1 MDWKGTAL
9 ACVAL
14 VAAGIAAGG
23 WFVGRGFADAPLANR
38 YVTVKGLAERPVK
51 ADTALWPIRFV
62 ATSDKLAEAQA
73 KLAADAGKV
82 RRFLTD
88 AGLPDTA
95 VRVQSIGVVDQYA
108 QPWRNGPV
116 QSRYVLTQT
125 LAVRTTD
132 VARVAETSQRVGD
145 LVRDGVALSQDG
157 PGNGPVYVFTGL
169 NDIKPAMIAE
179 ATKNARAGADQFAR
193 DSGRHVG
200 GIRQAS
206 QGVFEI
212 LPRDAAP
219 GFDEAGQIDKTV
231 RVVNTI
237 RFDILD

>member
-1 MDWKGTAL
+1 MDWKPTAL
-9 ACVAL
+9 AGVVL
-14 VAAGIAAGG
+14 IAAGIAAGG
-23 WFVGRGFADAPLANR
+23 WFVGRGFAEAPLANR
-38 YVTVKGLAERPVK
+38 YVTVKGLAERPVT

-62 ATSDKLAEAQA
+62 ATSDRLPEAQA
-73 KLAADAGKV
+73 KLAADDGRV
-82 RRFLTD
+82 RRFLAE
-88 AGLPDTA
+88 AGLPDDA
-95 VRVQSIGVVDQYA
+95 IRVQSIGVVDQYA

-116 QSRYVLTQT
+116 QSRYVLTET

-132 VARVAETSQRVGD
+132 IARVAQTSQRIGE
-145 LVRDGVALSQDG
+145 LVQGGVALSQEG
-157 PGNGPVYVFTGL
+157 PGNGPIFVFTKL

-206 QGVFEI
+206 QGMFEI

>member
-1 MDWKGTAL
+1 MDWKRTAI

-14 VAAGIAAGG
+14 IAAGIVAGG
-23 WFVGRGFADAPLANR
+23 WFVGRGFAEARLADR

-62 ATSDKLAEAQA
+62 ATSDKLAEAQG
-73 KLAADAGKV
+73 KLADDAAKV
-82 RRFLTD
+82 RRFLED
-88 AGLPDTA
+88 AGLPDSM

-116 QSRYVLTQT
+116 QSRYVLTET

-132 VARVAETSQRVGD
+132 VDRVADASQRIGA
-145 LVRDGVALSQDG
+145 LVQDGVALSHDG
-157 PGNGPVYVFTGL
+157 PTNGPIYVFTGL
-169 NDIKPAMIAE
+169 NAIKPAMIAE
-179 ATKNARAGADQFAR
+179 AIRNARAGAEQFAR

-231 RVVNTI
+231 RVVSTV

>member
-1 MDWKGTAL
+1 MDWKHTAV
-9 ACVAL
+9 AGAAL
-14 VAAGIAAGG
+14 VAAAIAAGG
-23 WFVGRGFADAPLANR
+23 WFVGRGFAEARLADR

-73 KLAADAGKV
+73 KLADDAARV
-82 RRFLTD
+82 RRFLEN
-88 AGLPDTA
+88 AGLPDGA

-108 QPWRNGPV
+108 QPWHNGPV
-116 QSRYVLTQT
+116 QSRYVLTET
-125 LAVRTTD
+125 LAVRSTD
-132 VARVAETSQRVGD
+132 VDRVADASQRIGA
-145 LVRDGVALSQDG
+145 LVRDGVALSHDG
-157 PGNGPVYVFTGL
+157 PANGPVYVFTGL
-169 NDIKPAMIAE
+169 NGVKPAMIAE
-179 ATKNARAGADQFAR
+179 ATRNARAGAEQFAR

-212 LPRDAAP
+212 LPRDRAP

-231 RVVNTI
+231 RVVSTVK
-237 RFDILD
+237 FDILD